1 MNKIKKTVS
10 MYALDDTKIINHV
23 TRPSMFGFR
32 LVGALALGFLLMF
45 ALLPQ
50 LSVSPTLAYNATLRV
65 EINPA
70 FDVIVDQDDRVVD
83 IVKLN
88 DDAQSFDTNSW
99 IGEPVEEVINAI
111 IAYALEAGFIDEE
124 ALESDVV
131 SINIITDEDEEDDVK
146 EAIEHLG
153 TRLQERLRNQEEAM
167 KVDVVFIKATLR
179 ELFEAEGKDVP
190 LGLYVI
196 QGKVLQEDGSLIPMK
211 EFLAQNPEKVE
222 HRNERGEAYTLKAF
236 EKQINMLKNQGFDIE
251 ELQRELENMKDNE
264 NRSEEMLDAFKEQI
278 QERQRDQEGKDDHQ
292 DPSKPNDDA
301 PRPGPG
307 SDQGSGNRP

>member
-1 MNKIKKTVS
+1 MNKLKKTVS
-10 MYALDDTKIINHV
+10 MYALDETKILNHV

-50 LSVSPTLAYNATLRV
+50 LNVTPTLAYNATIRV

-70 FDVIVDQDDRVVD
+70 FDVIVDQDDLVVD
-83 IVKLN
+83 IIKLN
-88 DDAQSFDTNSW
+88 DDALGFESQPW
-99 IGEPVEEVINAI
+99 IGKPLEEVINAI
-111 IAYALEAGFIDEE
+111 IAYAIDAGFIDEE

-131 SINIITDEDEEDDVK
+131 SISIVTNEDDEDEVK
-146 EAIEHLG
+146 EAIDNLG

-179 ELFEAEGKDVP
+179 ELFEAKDKEVP

-211 EFLAQNPEKVE
+211 EYLTQNPEKAE
-222 HRNERGEAYTLKAF
+222 HRNERGEVVTLKAF
-236 EKQINMLKNQGFDIE
+236 EKQINILKNKGIDTE
-251 ELQRELENMKDNE
+251 ALQRELESMKDNE
-264 NRSEEMLDAFKEQI
+264 NRSKESLKALKEHI
-278 QERQRDQEGKDDHQ
+278 RDRQRDQEGKEDHQ

-301 PRPGPG
+301 NRPGPG
-307 SDQGSGNRP
+307 TDQGSGNRP